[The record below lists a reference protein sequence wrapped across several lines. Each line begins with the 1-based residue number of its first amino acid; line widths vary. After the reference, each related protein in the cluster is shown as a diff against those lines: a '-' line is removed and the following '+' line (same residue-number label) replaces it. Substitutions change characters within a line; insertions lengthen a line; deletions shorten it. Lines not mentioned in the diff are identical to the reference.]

1 LAAFNRKTERKF
13 CVFQRFGTEIALS
26 LRLPIFTTKTGHLK
40 RFFKILRRSLLILVA
55 ILFLLFIA
63 IQTEWVQNWVVG
75 IATRKLSKELNTEVS
90 IKKVSIALFNSLN
103 MEGTL
108 IRDRQHDT
116 LLYAGQ
122 LKVRITDWFFLK
134 DKADLKYIGLENAV
148 VKMQRKDSV
157 WNYQFLLDYFRSPS
171 TTKKEGGIVL
181 NLKKLD
187 LKNVQFIQNDRWG
200 GEKLQASVGSL
211 TMDAETIDLPNNR
224 YVINEVKLDD
234 PYFSTQGLTPLRAD
248 SLKRR
253 YQSGA
258 DTGMYFNPGNMR
270 MQAALVTINNGN
282 LFLDSDNGVPSSIFD
297 GSHIRL
303 SKLKGTLKNLS
314 FNKDTLRAKIDLSV
328 KERSGLELKKLKA
341 DFKLTPQIMELA
353 NLDLQT
359 NRSHLTNYYA
369 MKFKDFNRDFAHYI
383 SNVTMEAH
391 FRNARVNSDDIAFFT
406 KDLSDWK
413 KETMISG
420 NFLGTVEDFTV
431 QNLSANIGATTNING
446 RLSMKGLPEIST
458 TRISLTNGSL
468 KTNYY
473 DLGVFIPKLKDVKS
487 PNLPALGT
495 IIYNGNFNGTIN
507 NFVTAG
513 TFSTQLGGVKTN
525 VSLSLPKNGEPSYT
539 GNIET
544 SRFNLGKFLDND
556 DLGLVDFKGKISGNN
571 FAIDKLRTTLEGHI
585 SSLEYKQYT
594 YTNIVT
600 NGTFQKKYF
609 NGEIKI
615 DDPNLDFNSTVEID
629 LTDSLPRFNVV
640 GDFIHSNL
648 KALNIWT
655 DSKDSVKVTG
665 LLDANFTGTNIDNF
679 QGSAKFLNAN
689 IVAGVIELGF
699 DSLALESRYNDTAKM
714 LHLSSD
720 DFNADIAG
728 QFNIKSLPA
737 SFQSFLSHYYPTYI
751 KPPKTVPENQR
762 FNFSVNTNYIEP
774 YFQLFSLPISGF
786 NDASI
791 SGSINTYANSL
802 NVVANVPFGK
812 FDKLSISNL
821 ELTGRGSRDTLSVV
835 GTIGSVQATDSIRF
849 PNTKLNVVSYN
860 DHSEVSIKTS
870 ADNTLNDADLYADV
884 YTLSDGVRVDFR
896 PSSFVL
902 NDKKWTIDKAGE
914 LIARTRFVQAKNIRF
929 TQGFQEITVET
940 AEEDIGDS
948 QNLLVKLKN
957 VIMGDITSL
966 FLKNPRLEGI
976 TSGNIALNDF
986 FGHFNAVADL
996 QADQFRLDDD
1006 SIGLV
1011 KIKANYDSKTGNI
1024 PFTIVSPNEGYRFN
1038 AKGSYNAKDT
1048 TGLSLN
1054 TDLQL
1059 ENSKV
1064 DILHKFLSNIFTDIK
1079 GLATGTL
1086 NVSGNINNPD
1096 LLGHIKLRNAS
1107 MKVNY
1112 TQVAYNI
1119 DSADIN
1125 FEKDGI
1131 DFGRFRIRDRYSNT
1145 GMVRGKLYEK
1155 GFQNMRFDFDLSTDK
1170 LLLLDTRAADNQQFY
1185 GKAIGKADLN
1195 LTGPESNCHLNITA
1209 EANDSS
1215 HLFIPNSISR
1225 ESGEA
1230 DFIVFKQYGTEMAQ
1244 QSASSGLNMV
1254 VDLDLTVNN
1263 NVKIDVIL
1271 DELYGDAI
1279 RAEGNGRLK
1288 IHVGTTEPLN
1298 MRGRYNIDSGSYVF
1312 NFQNLIHKPFVLLP
1326 EAGNYIEWSGDPF
1339 DADLHIDAQYT
1350 AERVSLSELVGT
1362 NTFSPSVKGYRG
1374 DVYVIAQLR
1383 QKLSKPDI
1391 KFKLD
1396 FPQTSPVKTDNDFA
1410 QYINRLE
1417 KDQNQILNQV
1427 AYVLLFNS
1435 FAPPNASAGTTAV
1448 NPYSVTFN
1456 TISQLITK
1464 GMNKVFSDIVYKITG
1479 DRSLRFD
1486 VGTSIYSSAS
1496 IIDPT
1501 NAGADNR
1508 IDRTR
1513 VDLKLT
1519 RAFANDKIIVT
1530 LGTDIDF
1537 SVGSS
1542 AIQNGNLQ
1550 WLPNVN
1556 IEFILTPDRKLRLIV
1571 FNRSSLDLSG
1581 TSFGRRNRQGLSIS
1595 YRKDFEKLFGTKEKD
1610 IEFKAPADSTTTG
1623 GK

>member
-1 LAAFNRKTERKF
+1 M
-13 CVFQRFGTEIALS
+13 
-26 LRLPIFTTKTGHLK
+26 
-40 RFFKILRRSLLILVA
+40 
-55 ILFLLFIA
+55 
-63 IQTEWVQNWVVG
+63 QNWLVG
-75 IATRKLSKELNTEVS
+75 IATKKLSKQLNTEVS

-134 DKADLKYIGLENAV
+134 DKADLKYIGLENAQ
-148 VKMQRKDSV
+148 VKMNRSDSV
-157 WNYQFLLDYFRSPS
+157 WNYQFIIDYFKSPS
-171 TTKKEGGIVL
+171 SAEKKGGIAL

-187 LKNVQFIQNDRWG
+187 LKQVFFVKNDRWA

-211 TMDAETIDLPNNR
+211 TMDAETIDLVNNR
-224 YVINEVKLDD
+224 YLINEVKLDD
-234 PYFSTQGLTPLRAD
+234 PYFSTQGLKALRPD
-248 SLKRR
+248 SLRR
-253 YQSGA
+253 HTSSGL
-258 DTGMYFNPGNMR
+258 DTGMYFNPGNIR
-270 MQAALVTINNGN
+270 LQAALVTITNGN
-282 LFLDSDNGVPSSIFD
+282 LFLDSDDGVPLAHFD

-303 SKLKGTLKNLS
+303 SKLKGTLKNIS
-314 FNKDTLRAKIDLSV
+314 IYKDTLRAKIDLSV
-328 KERSGLELKKLKA
+328 KERSGLELKKLKT

-359 NRSHLTNYYA
+359 NKSHLTNYYA

-383 SNVTMEAH
+383 SKVTMEAH
-391 FRNARVNSDDIAFFT
+391 FRNARVNSDDIAYFAPELRT
-406 KDLSDWK
+406 WK
-413 KETMISG
+413 KETLISG
-420 NFLGTVEDFTV
+420 NFLGTVEDFKV
-431 QNLSANIGATTNING
+431 PNLSASIGATTKING
-446 RLSMKGLPEIST
+446 SLAMKGLPEINT
-458 TRISLTNGSL
+458 TKISLEKGSL
-468 KTNYY
+468 RTSYY
-473 DLGVFIPKLKDVKS
+473 DLGVFIPALKDIQS
-487 PNLPALGT
+487 PNLPALGN

-539 GNIET
+539 GFIET
-544 SRFNLGKFLDND
+544 NRFNMGKFLNND
-556 DLGLVDFKGKISGNN
+556 DLGLVDFKGKISGNS
-571 FAIDKLRTTLEGHI
+571 FTIDKLRTTLEGSI
-585 SSLEYKQYT
+585 SSLEYKHYT

-629 LTDSLPRFNVV
+629 LNDSLPRFNIV

-655 DSKDSVKVTG
+655 DTKDSVKITG
-665 LLDANFTGTNIDNF
+665 LLDVNFTGTNIDNF
-679 QGSAKFLNAN
+679 QGNAKFLNAN
-689 IVAGVIELGF
+689 IVAGEVELGF

-714 LHLSSD
+714 LHLGSD
-720 DFNADIAG
+720 DFNANISG

-737 SFQSFLSHYYPTYI
+737 SFQSFLSRYYPTYI
-751 KPPKTVPENQR
+751 KEPASIPENQR
-762 FNFSVNTNYIEP
+762 FNFTIHTYYIEP
-774 YFQLFSLPISGF
+774 YFQLFNKRLSGF
-786 NDASI
+786 NDANI
-791 SGSINTYANSL
+791 SGSINTYSNAMNL
-802 NVVANVPFGK
+802 VADVPFGK
-812 FDKLSISNL
+812 YDKLSFSNL
-821 ELTGRGSRDTLSVV
+821 ELTGKGNRDTLSLT
-835 GTIGSVQATDSIRF
+835 GTIGGIQATDSLRF
-849 PNTKLNVVSYN
+849 PNTRLHIVSYN

-870 ADNTLNDADLYADV
+870 ADNTLNDADLFADV
-884 YTLSDGVRVDFR
+884 YTLSDGARIEFR

-902 NDKKWTIDKAGE
+902 NEKKWNIDRSGE
-914 LIARTRFVQAKNIRF
+914 LVVRTHFVQAKGIRF
-929 TQGFQEITVET
+929 TQGFQEITAET
-940 AEEDIGDS
+940 EEEDGGNT
-948 QNLLVKLKN
+948 QNLVIRLKN
-957 VIMGDITSL
+957 VIMGDLTSL
-966 FLKNPRLEGI
+966 FLKDPRLEGI
-976 TSGNIALNDF
+976 TSGNIVMNDF
-986 FGHFNAVADL
+986 FGQFHAVADL
-996 QADQFRLDDD
+996 QAEQFRLDDD

-1011 KIKANYDSKTGNI
+1011 QIKANYDSKTGNI
-1024 PFTIVSPNEGYRFN
+1024 PFTINSPNDGYRFN

-1054 TDLQL
+1054 TDIQL
-1059 ENSKV
+1059 ENTSV

-1079 GLATGTL
+1079 GQATGTL
-1086 NVSGNINNPD
+1086 NISGNINRPD
-1096 LLGHIKLRNAS
+1096 LLGRIKLRNAS

-1112 TQVAYNI
+1112 TQVAYDI
-1119 DSADIN
+1119 DSAEIN

-1131 DFGRFRIRDRYSNT
+1131 DFGRFRIRDRYNNT

-1155 GFQNMRFDFDLSTDK
+1155 GFQNMRFDFDLTTEK
-1170 LLLLDTRAADNQQFY
+1170 LLLLDTRATDNQQFY
-1185 GKAIGKADLN
+1185 GKAIGKANLS
-1195 LTGPESNCHLNITA
+1195 LTGPETNCRMTIVA

-1230 DFIVFKQYGTEMAQ
+1230 DFIVFRQYGVEMAP
-1244 QSASSGLNMV
+1244 QSGGSGLDML

-1271 DELYGDAI
+1271 DEMYGDAI
-1279 RAEGNGRLK
+1279 RATGNGRLR
-1288 IHVGTTEPLN
+1288 IQVGTTEPLN

-1312 NFQNLIHKPFVLLP
+1312 NFQNLLHRPFMLLP
-1326 EAGNYIEWSGDPF
+1326 DAGNYIEWSGNPF

-1362 NTFSPSVKGYRG
+1362 NRFSPSIQGYRG

-1383 QKLSKPDI
+1383 EKLSRPSI

-1396 FPQTSPVKTDNDFA
+1396 FPQTSPVKSDNDFA
-1410 QYINRLE
+1410 QYISRLE

-1435 FAPPNASAGTTAV
+1435 FAPPNSSTGNTAI

-1464 GMNKVFSDIVYKITG
+1464 GMNKVFSDIIFKITG

-1486 VGTSIYSSAS
+1486 VGTSMYSSAS
-1496 IIDPT
+1496 ILDPT
-1501 NAGADNR
+1501 NISAANR

-1519 RAFANDKIIVT
+1519 RGFANDKIIVT

-1537 SVGSS
+1537 TVGSS
-1542 AIQNGNLQ
+1542 AIQNGSLQ

-1556 IEFILTPDRKLRLIV
+1556 IEFILTPDRKLRLVV
-1571 FNRSSLDLSG
+1571 FNRSSLDLSN
-1581 TSFGRRNRQGLSIS
+1581 TSFGRRNRQGLSIT
-1595 YRKDFEKLFGTKEKD
+1595 YRKDFEKLFGKKEEV
-1610 IEFKAPADSTTTG
+1610 EFKAPTDSVTTG

>member
-1 LAAFNRKTERKF
+1 
-13 CVFQRFGTEIALS
+13 
-26 LRLPIFTTKTGHLK
+26 
-40 RFFKILRRSLLILVA
+40 
-55 ILFLLFIA
+55 
-63 IQTEWVQNWVVG
+63 
-75 IATRKLSKELNTEVS
+75 
-90 IKKVSIALFNSLN
+90 

-108 IRDRQHDT
+108 IRDRQRDT

-134 DKADLKYIGLENAV
+134 DKADLKYIGLENAT
-148 VKMQRKDSV
+148 VKMSRTDSV
-157 WNYQFLLDYFRSPS
+157 WNYQFLLDYFRSPA
-171 TTKKEGGIVL
+171 TTKKKGGIVL

-187 LKNVQFIQNDRWG
+187 LKQVHFVQNDRWAG
-200 GEKLQASVGSL
+200 KKLQVSVASVTL
-211 TMDAETIDLPNNR
+211 DAETIDLPNNR
-224 YVINEVKLDD
+224 YVINEVKLDE
-234 PYFSTQGLTPLRAD
+234 PYFSTQGMTPLRPD
-248 SLKRR
+248 SLIRH
-253 YQSGA
+253 YQQGA
-258 DTGMYFNPGNMR
+258 DTGMYFNQGNMR
-270 MQAALVTINNGN
+270 LQAGLVTINNGN
-282 LFLDSDNGVPSSIFD
+282 LFLDSDNGVPVPHFD

-303 SKLKGTLKNLS
+303 SKLKGTLKNIS
-314 FNKDTLRAKIDLSV
+314 FIKDTLRANIDLAV

-341 DFKLTPQIMELA
+341 NFKLTPQIMELA

-383 SNVTMEAH
+383 SKVTMEAR
-391 FRNARVNSDDIAFFT
+391 FRNAKVNSDDIAYFAP
-406 KDLSDWK
+406 DLKTWK
-413 KETMISG
+413 KETVISG
-420 NFLGTVEDFTV
+420 NFLGTVENFSV

-446 RLSMKGLPEIST
+446 RLTMKGLPEINT
-458 TRISLTNGSL
+458 TKISLENGSL

-473 DLGVFIPKLKDVKS
+473 DLGVFVPALKDVNS

-495 IIYNGNFNGTIN
+495 IIYKGNFNGTIN

-525 VSLSLPKNGEPSYT
+525 VSLSLPKNGDPTYT

-544 SRFNLGKFLDND
+544 SRFNLGKFLNNEDI
-556 DLGLVDFKGKISGNN
+556 GLVDFKGKISGNN
-571 FAIDKLRTTLEGHI
+571 FTIDKLRTTLEGSI

-609 NGEIKI
+609 IGEIKI

-629 LTDSLPRFNVV
+629 LTDSLPRFNIV

-648 KALNIWT
+648 TALNIWKG
-655 DSKDSVKVTG
+655 SKDSVKITG

-689 IVAGVIELGF
+689 IKSGAVELGF
-699 DSLALESRYNDTAKM
+699 DSLALVSSYNDTAKS
-714 LHLSSD
+714 LHLASD
-720 DFNADIAG
+720 DFNAHISG
-728 QFNIKSLPA
+728 QFNIESLPA
-737 SFQSFLSHYYPTYI
+737 SFQSFLSRYYPTYI
-751 KPPKTVPENQR
+751 KAPKTVPENQR
-762 FNFSVNTNYIEP
+762 FSFSVNTNYIEP
-774 YFQLFSLPISGF
+774 YFQLINTPLSGF
-786 NDASI
+786 NDVSI
-791 SGSINTYANSL
+791 SGSINTLTNSL
-802 NVVANVPFGK
+802 NVLANVPFGK
-812 FDKLSISNL
+812 YNKLSISNV
-821 ELTGRGSRDTLSVV
+821 ELAGKGNRDTLSLT

-849 PNTKLNVVSYN
+849 PNTRLNIVSYQ

-884 YTLSDGVRVDFR
+884 YTLSDGVRVELR

-902 NDKKWTIDKAGE
+902 NNKKWAIDKAGE
-914 LIARTRFVQAKNIRF
+914 LIVRTHFVQAQNIRF

-940 AEEDIGDS
+940 SEEDGGNT
-948 QNLLVKLKN
+948 QNLNVKLKN
-957 VIMGDITSL
+957 VIMGDLTSL
-966 FLKNPRLEGI
+966 FMKNPRLEGI
-976 TSGNIALNDF
+976 TSGNIVMNDF
-986 FGHFNAVADL
+986 FGQFNAVADL
-996 QADQFRLDDD
+996 QAEQFRLDDD

-1024 PFTIVSPNEGYRFN
+1024 PFTIISPNEGYRFN

-1079 GLATGTL
+1079 GQATGTL
-1086 NVSGNINNPD
+1086 NISGNINTPD

-1112 TQVAYNI
+1112 TQVAYSI

-1131 DFGRFRIRDRYSNT
+1131 DFGRFRIRDRYNNT
-1145 GMVRGKLYEK
+1145 GMVGGKLYER
-1155 GFQNMRFDFDLSTDK
+1155 GFQNMRFDFDLKTDK
-1170 LLLLDTRAADNQQFY
+1170 LLLLDTRASDNQQFY
-1185 GKAIGKADLN
+1185 GKAIGKVTNLS
-1195 LTGPESNCHLNITA
+1195 LTGPESNCRLTIVA

-1230 DFIVFKQYGTEMAQ
+1230 DFIVFKQYGTEMLQ
-1244 QSASSGLNMV
+1244 HSGSSGLDMT

-1271 DELYGDAI
+1271 DEMYGDAI
-1279 RAEGNGRLK
+1279 RAVGNGRMQ

-1326 EAGNYIEWSGDPF
+1326 EAGNYIVWTGDPF
-1339 DADLHIDAQYT
+1339 NADLHIDAQYT
-1350 AERVSLSELVGT
+1350 AERVSLSELVGNNFT
-1362 NTFSPSVKGYRG
+1362 DNPAIRGYRG

-1383 QKLSKPDI
+1383 EKLSRPNI

-1396 FPQTSPVKTDNDFA
+1396 FPQTSPIKSDNDFA
-1410 QYINRLE
+1410 QYLNRLE

-1435 FAPPNASAGTTAV
+1435 FAPPNAASGTAAI
-1448 NPYSVTFN
+1448 NPYSVTYN

-1464 GMNKVFSDIVYKITG
+1464 GMNKVFSDIIYKITG
-1479 DRSLRFD
+1479 DKSLRFD

-1496 IIDPT
+1496 ILDPT
-1501 NAGADNR
+1501 NTNNSNR

-1519 RAFANDKIIVT
+1519 RAFANDKIVVT

-1537 SVGSS
+1537 NVGSS

-1556 IEFILTPDRKLRLIV
+1556 IEFILTQDKKLRLIV
-1571 FNRSSLDLSG
+1571 FNRSSLDLTG

-1595 YRKDFEKLFGTKEKD
+1595 YRKDFEKLFGTKEKE
-1610 IEFKAPADSTTTG
+1610 IEFKAPTDSTSGGG